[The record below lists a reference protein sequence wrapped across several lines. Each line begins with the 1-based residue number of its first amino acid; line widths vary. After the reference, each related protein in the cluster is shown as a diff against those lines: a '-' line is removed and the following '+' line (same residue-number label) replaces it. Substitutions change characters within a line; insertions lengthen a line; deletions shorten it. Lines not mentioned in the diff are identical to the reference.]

1 MIANHVHIPADL
13 SFEDDAYATAYPE
26 LRVFWEAAAQ
36 GQLLVR
42 TCKECERAHWYPRML
57 CPFCGSGATEWRAAS
72 GRGRLYAFS
81 EVLRTEVPY
90 VLAYVRLAEGPVM
103 MTNIVHCD
111 PGQLRIDQPVRVLFQ
126 PAPEGRSVPMFTPGD

>member
-1 MIANHVHIPADL
+1 MTINNAPTSANT
-13 SFEDDAYATAYPE
+13 SFENDSYAAAYPE
-26 LRVFWEAAAQ
+26 LRAFWEAAAQ
-36 GQLLVR
+36 EQLLVR
-42 TCKECERAHWYPRML
+42 VCDECERAHWYPRML
-57 CPFCGSGATEWRAAS
+57 CPFCGSGATVWHAAS

-111 PGQLRIDQPVRVLFQ
+111 PGELRIDQPVRVVFQ
-126 PAPEGRSVPMFTPGD
+126 PAPEGRNVPMFTPDD